1 VCAYTY
7 NNCYYL
13 LVLLGTHYVHTRTRL
28 VQFPK
33 YERFSCCRVIGRRR
47 RRPLRPRKDVC
58 MYGVQY
64 IIIIMKIIILFYRHR
79 YYIILLYTMRYDNNN
94 IIYLNGGGQ
103 PPRAP
108 QPTVFNDAGGGRRD
122 GSARDAVMSWSSRL
136 GRPTCHARQA
146 IRHTAPDRTYA
157 HVVAV
162 AASVRFR
169 IDNNISYR
177 YSLVVGTSLFRF
189 RSPSSP

>member
-1 VCAYTY
+1 MYRRYYSDDTAYIIPMYYHIICDILVWRANNLFEYTRACNRYIIHGETPLNIAASVYIAHLVCVYTY

-47 RRPLRPRKDVC
+47 RRPLRPRKDV
-58 MYGVQY
+58 YGVQY

-103 PPRAP
+103 PPAHRNRRFSTMP
-108 QPTVFNDAGGGRRD
+108 EGVGGTG
-122 GSARDAVMSWSSRL
+122 ARVMRL
-136 GRPTCHARQA
+136 
-146 IRHTAPDRTYA
+146 
-157 HVVAV
+157 
-162 AASVRFR
+162 
-169 IDNNISYR
+169 
-177 YSLVVGTSLFRF
+177 
-189 RSPSSP
+189 

>member
-1 VCAYTY
+1 
-7 NNCYYL
+7 
-13 LVLLGTHYVHTRTRL
+13 
-28 VQFPK
+28 
-33 YERFSCCRVIGRRR
+33 
-47 RRPLRPRKDVC
+47 

-189 RSPSSP
+189 RSPSSPQVTAKINFEWLECVRTLQSNRRSPLYANRAHRQKSHLTGILQVTYRILLN